1 MSLTGALFTGV
12 SGLNA
17 QSQQMAAISDNL
29 ANINTTGYK
38 RMESRFTTLVT
49 AWTSPAR
56 HFPRANTP

>member
-12 SGLNA
+12 TGLNA

-38 RMESRFTTLVT
+38 RVESRFSEVVLVC
-49 AWTSPAR
+49 WTDWR
-56 HFPRANTP
+56 RC